1 MNISIFEYQELQPL
15 AWLGITGR
23 FWTIH
28 IDTLM
33 YTWVGMICLFSLT
46 LLGRWAIKKDGTL
59 WYAAY
64 EKLGTVLVD
73 LNKESFKEF
82 NYPYFV
88 FINSLLFFTLFNCM
102 VGVLPFMDEA
112 TKDLNTTFAIALV
125 SFTFVQYSRLKGAG
139 ILGYLKE
146 FATPNIFFAPMHI
159 IGEFAKIA
167 SMTFRLFGN
176 ILGGSLIFIMVVQF
190 VSMYKIYFMPF
201 SIATI
206 ILVWGLRR
214 LGIANKFKALKII
227 TTSIL
232 TIVFALSFL
241 EIFFGIFEGLIQA
254 FVLTMLTST
263 YLAMSGHGGDD
274 KHDGNKF
281 HREHA

>member
-1 MNISIFEYQELQPL
+1 MNVSIFEYQELQPL

-23 FWTIH
+23 FWTVH
-28 IDTLM
+28 IDTLT
-33 YTWVGMICLFSLT
+33 YTWVGMLLLFSLA
-46 LLGRWAIKKDGTL
+46 LLGRWAIKKDATL

-64 EKLGTVLVD
+64 EKIGTMLVE
-73 LNKESFKEF
+73 LNKESFKDF
-82 NYPYFV
+82 NYPYFI
-88 FINSLLFFTLFNCM
+88 FINSLLFFTLFNCV

-125 SFTFVQYSRLKGAG
+125 SFSFVQYCRIKENG
-139 ILGYLKE
+139 IFGYFKE
-146 FATPNIFFAPMHI
+146 FATPNIVFAPMHI

-176 ILGGSLIFIMVVQF
+176 ILGGSLIFLMVVQF

-201 SIATI
+201 CIATI
-206 ILVWGLRR
+206 LLAWILRKI
-214 LGIANKFKALKII
+214 GIIQRFKAFKII
-227 TTSIL
+227 TSSML
-232 TIVFALSFL
+232 TLVFALSFL

-263 YLAMSGHGGDD
+263 YLAMSGHEGDD
-274 KHDGNKF
+274 MHDSNKL